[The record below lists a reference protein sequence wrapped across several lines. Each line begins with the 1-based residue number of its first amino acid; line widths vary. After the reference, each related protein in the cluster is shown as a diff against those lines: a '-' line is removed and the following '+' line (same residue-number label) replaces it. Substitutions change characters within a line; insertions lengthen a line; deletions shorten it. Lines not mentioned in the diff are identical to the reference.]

1 MFVYM
6 YIETNFYWAKSNRRC
21 YITIKWY
28 YEIQKPL
35 TAFDF
40 MIESRAFVMWHILK
54 KFTTLKV
61 LKQHSLSVYL
71 PNLQIVINIK

>member
-1 MFVYM
+1 MCVCI
-6 YIETNFYWAKSNRRC
+6 YIHRNKFLLSKSNRRC

-40 MIESRAFVMWHILK
+40 MIESRAFVM
-54 KFTTLKV
+54 
-61 LKQHSLSVYL
+61 
-71 PNLQIVINIK
+71 